1 MSELTHYLKEVAK
14 QLEIQNAY
22 SELDRAKQNNETH
35 PTDKF
40 NKTLKVIEEK
50 YINTPSGHLTLNKT
64 SLKTLNRVKAIEEK
78 HVKMMQILEKLKNLD
93 H

>member
-22 SELDRAKQNNETH
+22 SELDRAKQNNEAH
-35 PTDKF
+35 ATDKF
-40 NKTLKVIEEK
+40 NKTLKVIKEK
-50 YINTPSGHLTLNKT
+50 YINPASDHLILNKT

-78 HVKMMQILEKLKNLD
+78 HAKMIQILERLKNLD